1 MSMKNDSA
9 LAYRIARYYYVD
21 NLSQSEIAQI
31 EQISRSTVSRML
43 DKARASGMVAIDIR
57 MPVSPLIDKLES
69 SIKEALGLARVI
81 VVPASVNECNE
92 STDETVVQDLASIAA
107 THMTELLKGCKVIG
121 LGWGRTVYSTV
132 GYMPFVEPDD
142 SRLFIPLVSNYSV
155 RNRFLQTSTIV
166 SRYGERFGA
175 QTYYLN
181 ISGVKRPDEHRTESE
196 ILNIRQLE
204 YYWTCMDAAVLG
216 LGAPL
221 KGKNPYH
228 SELAHF
234 GAEGEDD
241 QRERGEML
249 SQLYF
254 SNGDTCWMGRDVEI
268 VAFPLNR
275 LKDIKNVICIAGGLD
290 KAEPI
295 IYAAK
300 NGYLKTL
307 ITDHLTATEMLD
319 ALAKMKA

>member
-1 MSMKNDSA
+1 MSIKNDSA
-9 LAYRIARYYYVD
+9 LAYRIARYYYLD
-21 NLSQSEIAQI
+21 NLSQSEIAQM

-43 DKARASGMVAIDIR
+43 DKARAGGMVTIDIK
-57 MPVSPLIDKLES
+57 MPVSPLIDKLETDL
-69 SIKEALGLARVI
+69 KAALGLSRVI
-81 VVPASVNECNE
+81 VVPASVSESNE

-121 LGWGRTVYSTV
+121 LGWGRTLYSTV

-204 YYWTCMDAAVLG
+204 SYWEKMDAAVLS

-221 KGKNPYH
+221 KGNNPYY
-228 SELAHF
+228 SEVARF
-234 GAEGEDD
+234 ASEEE
-241 QRERGEML
+241 RERGEML

-254 SNGDTCWMGRDVEI
+254 ANGTSCWMGRDVEV
-268 VAFPLNR
+268 VAFPLGK
-275 LKDIKNVICIAGGLD
+275 LKDVKNVVCIAGGFG

-295 IYAAK
+295 VYAAK
-300 NGYLKTL
+300 NGYFKTL
-307 ITDHLTATEMLD
+307 ITDHLTAISALE
-319 ALAKMKA
+319 ALAKMD